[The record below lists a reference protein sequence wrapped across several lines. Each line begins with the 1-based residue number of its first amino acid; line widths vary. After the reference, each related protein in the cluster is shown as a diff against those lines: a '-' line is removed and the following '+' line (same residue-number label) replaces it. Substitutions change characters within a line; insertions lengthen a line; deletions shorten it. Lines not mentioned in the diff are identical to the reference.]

1 MLPARLRLIR
11 LVSASLI
18 VLLLPASPILVMG
31 CLEVGAFVPIV
42 AELVAVV
49 TIYLAE
55 VSPVACMATPRP
67 AIPLDELGVGA
78 GDVVGVDLGYHPP
91 NVCKV
96 AILPLK
102 VRLADPVVFWW
113 KALQNDNL
121 VQRSEGPSLGVTGC
135 GTGLS

>member
-1 MLPARLRLIR
+1 
-11 LVSASLI
+11 
-18 VLLLPASPILVMG
+18 MG

-121 VQRSEGPSLGVTGC
+121 VQRFEGPSLGVTGC